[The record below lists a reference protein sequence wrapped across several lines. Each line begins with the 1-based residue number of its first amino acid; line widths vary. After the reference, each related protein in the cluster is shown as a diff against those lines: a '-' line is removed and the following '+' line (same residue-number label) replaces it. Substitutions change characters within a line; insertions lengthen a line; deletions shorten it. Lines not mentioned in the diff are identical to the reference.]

1 MDRFIG
7 GVLGLC
13 LLCMTLASCG
23 GGSTPGSVSQQQ
35 LPPSPPTTTASQTPR
50 SAINHLIVVIMQNNS
65 FDHLF
70 GTYPNANGLDP
81 SAASYNQV
89 DQSGNTV
96 HPVLLTDLSP
106 AEINH
111 TRSSYM
117 VAYDS
122 GKMDKYAWKN
132 GDVSMDYYDQTS
144 VGTADDGQNFGLS
157 IIWNYAQQYALADN
171 FYASAMASEPS
182 NMLYMIS
189 ADVGTGS
196 DPYGYPQLDACSAGL
211 LQQNQ
216 SIGATMTPP
225 LTFPNVGDQLSAA
238 KISWTWYHEFFS
250 TEQDGTCQSY
260 VPQENAFQYFQST
273 ANTANVQNFTLADFQ
288 GVLSSGNLPSVMWV
302 TASPGHSMRPG
313 HGNIANGIEWL
324 DSFVQSVKNSSEW
337 PTSAMIVFW
346 DESGGWYDHVPP
358 PQLSNTIGLGARM
371 PVLVISPF
379 AKTNFIS
386 HQQMD
391 FVSIL
396 RFIQWNWAL
405 GQFSNPTQAAR
416 EQQSGD
422 ICDLLTSTCGAP

>member
-1 MDRFIG
+1 
-7 GVLGLC
+7 
-13 LLCMTLASCG
+13 
-23 GGSTPGSVSQQQ
+23 
-35 LPPSPPTTTASQTPR
+35 
-50 SAINHLIVVIMQNNS
+50 
-65 FDHLF
+65 
-70 GTYPNANGLDP
+70 
-81 SAASYNQV
+81 V

-132 GDVSMDYYDQTS
+132 GDVSMDYYDKTS
-144 VGTADDGQNFGLS
+144 VGTADDGQNFGVSVL
-157 IIWNYAQQYALADN
+157 WNYAQQYALANN

-189 ADVGTGS
+189 AGVGMGT
-196 DPYGYPQLDACSAGL
+196 DPYGYPQLDACSAAL
-211 LQQNQ
+211 FQQNQ

-225 LTFPNVGDQLSAA
+225 LTFQNVGDQLSGA

-250 TEQDGTCQSY
+250 TEQNGTCQDY

-288 GVLSSGNLPSVMWV
+288 GVLSSSSLPSVMWV

-324 DSFVQSVKNSSEW
+324 DSFIQTVKNSPEW
-337 PTSAMIVFW
+337 SSSAMIVLW

-405 GQFSNPTQAAR
+405 GQFSNSTQAAR